1 MIYQHLFSISTA
13 LSVSRLLDTFSMT
26 LRIIGAKDDLDLDNP
41 EEKDND
47 ADVPEVSSGVKSK
60 SKIKVA
66 DSWDDDSEEP
76 SESEGLRS
84 YTANTLEAQQL
95 GLNKKDWLILV
106 LKAFKLLEVE
116 FGAKFYEIGASTAR
130 SF

>member
-13 LSVSRLLDTFSMT
+13 LS
-26 LRIIGAKDDLDLDNP
+26 RIIGAKDDLDLDNP

-95 GLNKKDWLILV
+95 GFNKKD
-106 LKAFKLLEVE
+106 
-116 FGAKFYEIGASTAR
+116 
-130 SF
+130 